1 LFLRLLYGSNYN
13 YCIVVRKEIIMYL
26 FFILAYLIL
35 MFVIG
40 IVCSRKNAKGNIF
53 VTVDGG
59 LPWYVNAGTLI
70 ATYVGSG
77 AIMGAAALAFTS
89 GYNAIW
95 MYFGGWVA
103 VLAHVLLY
111 KRIKHMTGSTIS
123 ELIGARY
130 GDAARLIS
138 SIILITGEISIV
150 AYNLKSTGLILNV
163 VTGMDQKLAVIV
175 SAVFILIITIVAGL
189 VSVAYTDY
197 VQAIVI
203 IVSFIIA
210 VPVLA
215 TKGGGVANVMA
226 TLPANFFQ
234 PLKSFSW
241 NYALSSLLP
250 TFCLVFMSQGF
261 WQRFAISRNRSEL
274 RKTVFTWLI
283 GVVLISFLI
292 MTFATFGAAVVP
304 EANADTIVMSIAKL
318 ALPTVIGLA
327 VLCATTSVLVT
338 TADSYLLSSASVFIN
353 DIYCR
358 YINKDADEKTLLNI
372 SRIAV
377 VVLGV
382 AAYILITFFPSIL
395 SMIYF
400 AYTME
405 GGLIVLMI
413 GMMFWKRA
421 TPQGGTAA
429 AATVFLVTI
438 FWEIFK
444 PFGIATV
451 FATLIIGTA
460 VLVIVSLLTPA
471 PDPKYLERFDF
482 SKINED

>member
-1 LFLRLLYGSNYN
+1 MYLIIILLYL
-13 YCIVVRKEIIMYL
+13 V
-26 FFILAYLIL
+26 L

-40 IVCSRKNAKGNIF
+40 IVCSRKSKGNTF
-53 VTVDGG
+53 VTIDGG
-59 LPWYVNAGTLI
+59 IPWYVNAGTLI

-77 AIMGAAALAFTS
+77 AIMGAAALAFSS
-89 GYNAIW
+89 GYNAVW
-95 MYFGGWVA
+95 MYAGGWLA
-103 VLAHVLLY
+103 VLAHVILY
-111 KRIKHMTGSTIS
+111 KKIKHMTGATIS

-130 GDAARLIS
+130 GNAARFIS
-138 SIILITGEISIV
+138 ALILITGEISIV
-150 AYNLKSTGLILNV
+150 AYNLKSTGMILNV
-163 VTGMDQKLAVIV
+163 VTGMNQDLAVIL
-175 SAVFILIITIVAGL
+175 SGIFIIIITVTAGL

-197 VQAIVI
+197 FQSI
-203 IVSFIIA
+203 IIIISFLIA
-210 VPVLA
+210 VPFLA
-215 TKGGGVANVMA
+215 AKGGGVSGIISR
-226 TLPANFFQ
+226 LPSSYFH
-234 PLKSFSW
+234 PIESFSLS
-241 NYALSSLLP
+241 YALSSLLP

-261 WQRFAISRNRSEL
+261 WQRFAVSRSQKEL
-274 RKTVFTWLI
+274 KKTVFTWLG
-283 GVVLISFLI
+283 GVVLIAVLI

-304 EANADTIVMSIAKL
+304 EANADTIVMSIAKM
-318 ALPTVIGLA
+318 AMPAFIGVP

-353 DIYCR
+353 DIYSR
-358 YINKDADEKTLLNI
+358 YIKRDGDEKHLLNV
-372 SRIAV
+372 SRISV
-377 VVLGV
+377 VILGV
-382 AAYILITFFPSIL
+382 AAYILITFFPTIL

-421 TPQGGTAA
+421 TPQAGTAT
-429 AATVFLVTI
+429 AATVFIVTI

-471 PDPKYLERFDF
+471 PDPVYLERFDF
-482 SKINED
+482 SKVNEEE